1 MTGKDLNADGT
12 RQDFDTTTNQ
22 PIVTMQF
29 TDKGGDKFHDV
40 TRLLAQRGRQ
50 VQTRNNI
57 DDEAAFQQFAIVLD
71 NVIQSAPTIDFNQNP
86 DGIPPG
92 NGAQITGIG
101 SLSEAKDLALVL
113 QTGALPVR
121 FVIAERTD
129 VSATLGKDSLKQA
142 QTAAIAGL
150 LLVAIFLL
158 LLYRFL
164 GLVAVLGLAI
174 YAAFMFAAILLFN
187 VTLTLPGFAGM
198 ILTIGVAADA
208 NIVIFERIKEESRG
222 GGPSAQRS
230 RPATPKGSARSS
242 TPTW

>member
-1 MTGKDLNADGT
+1 
-12 RQDFDTTTNQ
+12 
-22 PIVTMQF
+22 MQF
-29 TDKGGDKFHDV
+29 TDSGGDKFHDV
-40 TRLLAQRGRQ
+40 TRMLAQRGRQ
-50 VQTRNNI
+50 VQTRNNV
-57 DDEAAFQQFAIVLD
+57 DDELAFQQFAIVLD
-71 NVIQSAPTIDFNQNP
+71 NVIQSAPTIDFNENP

-142 QTAAIAGL
+142 YTAAIAGL

-230 RPATPKGSARSS
+230 RPATRRASARSS

>member
-1 MTGKDLNADGT
+1 
-12 RQDFDTTTNQ
+12 
-22 PIVTMQF
+22 MQF

-71 NVIQSAPTIDFNQNP
+71 NVIKSAPTIDFNQNP

-113 QTGALPVR
+113 QTGALPVK

-142 QTAAIAGL
+142 KTAAIAGL
-150 LLVAIFLL
+150 LA
-158 LLYRFL
+158 RRD
-164 GLVAVLGLAI
+164 
-174 YAAFMFAAILLFN
+174 
-187 VTLTLPGFAGM
+187 LPAPPLSLPRPGRRARPRAS
-198 ILTIGVAADA
+198 T
-208 NIVIFERIKEESRG
+208 R
-222 GGPSAQRS
+222 PSCTRRS
-230 RPATPKGSARSS
+230 CSS
-242 TPTW
+242 TSR